1 MFRDIEFA
9 DPYCLY
15 LLILIPLYLL
25 WHYYR
30 ANKEELKVYLPG
42 AEIFH
47 KNKSWKNY
55 LRTILMSSKLIAIAF
70 LIFALA
76 RPRTHELSQRT
87 YGDEGIDI
95 VLAMDISG
103 SMKAEDFKPNRM
115 EASKEVAMEF
125 VKSRPTDRIGIVVYS
140 GESFTQCPLTLDHSI
155 AKNLLSDINIGMI
168 EDQSTAIGMGLAT
181 SVNRLKDSKAKSKV
195 VILLTDGVNNS
206 GFIDPVTA
214 AEIAK
219 QFNIRVY
226 TIGVG
231 TYGKAPFPFEGPFG
245 TQYQDIDV
253 KIDEDVLLQVADISG
268 GKYFRANT
276 KNKLKTIYDEID
288 QMEKTELE
296 SIAYQRYEELF
307 YKYLFIGFLLLAVEY
322 TLRLT
327 LFKSRLT

>member
-1 MFRDIEFA
+1 M
-9 DPYCLY
+9 L
-15 LLILIPLYLL
+15 
-25 WHYYR
+25 
-30 ANKEELKVYLPG
+30 
-42 AEIFH
+42 
-47 KNKSWKNY
+47 
-55 LRTILMSSKLIAIAF
+55 SKLIAIAF

>member
-1 MFRDIEFA
+1 MLRNIEFA
-9 DPYCLY
+9 DPYYLY

-30 ANKEELKVYLPG
+30 ANK
-42 AEIFH
+42 
-47 KNKSWKNY
+47 
-55 LRTILMSSKLIAIAF
+55 
-70 LIFALA
+70 
-76 RPRTHELSQRT
+76 
-87 YGDEGIDI
+87 DEGIDI

-115 EASKEVAMEF
+115 EASKDVAMEF

-155 AKNLLSDINIGMI
+155 AKNLLGDINIGMI

-253 KIDEDVLLQVADISG
+253 KIDEDVLMQVAEISG

-288 QMEKTELE
+288 LMEKTELE

-307 YKYLFIGFLLLAVEY
+307 YKYLFIGFLLLVVEH

-327 LFKSRLT
+327 IFKSRLT

>member
-1 MFRDIEFA
+1 
-9 DPYCLY
+9 
-15 LLILIPLYLL
+15 LL